1 MENKTTTKTEVKE
14 VVKVAKPEIVIKDLV
29 LPKEIVVKEMKSCV
43 AVTNAKGNKA
53 YLKGH
58 SLEISTDIPG
68 LEDRTTYFKKD
79 IIAKCHLGKS
89 IGLIKNVADTKDLQN
104 ILKLFG
110 KVEGLKKVA
119 KEEKKVV
126 KTAKVAKKTAK
137 KTVAK
142 VEAPVT
148 PAPVIPE
155 VALAA

>member
-110 KVEGLKKVA
+110 KV
-119 KEEKKVV
+119 
-126 KTAKVAKKTAK
+126 
-137 KTVAK
+137 
-142 VEAPVT
+142 
-148 PAPVIPE
+148 
-155 VALAA
+155 